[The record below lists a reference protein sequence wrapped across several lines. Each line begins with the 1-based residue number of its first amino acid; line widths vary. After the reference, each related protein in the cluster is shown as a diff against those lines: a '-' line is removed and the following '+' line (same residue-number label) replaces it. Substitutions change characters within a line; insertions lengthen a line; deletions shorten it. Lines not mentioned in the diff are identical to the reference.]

1 MCLNPLTIL
10 RWYLLVIISNTLYY
24 YMTNVC
30 LSVCLS
36 VNGVMRDGGLLLVLK
51 YFVIHNFFVFFLVFW
66 W

>member
-10 RWYLLVIISNTLYY
+10 RWYLLVIISNTLYC

-51 YFVIHNFFVFFLVFW
+51 YFVIHNFFVFF
-66 W
+66 

>member
-36 VNGVMRDGGLLLVLK
+36 VNDVMRDGGLLLVLK
-51 YFVIHNFFVFFLVFW
+51 YFVIHNFFVFF
-66 W
+66 